1 MSLRALRVAI
11 GRWAFSVSCAAALG
25 PPALAASDLALPSDP
40 SSWRWVESEDAEAP
54 AALRALAGRSGVPWS
69 AVWDRA
75 LDVPYLAFPR
85 RPCRLGLPWPPEGSG
100 PAGAALRAVDAF
112 IEETEGLFG
121 VALRSLSARELEPM
135 AGGLRVSAV
144 QVSAGL
150 PVRGTALRLRVDA
163 DGTIRS
169 LGATLARGL
178 LPVEALPPE
187 GFDSESWAR
196 RAREEDG
203 VVRVLSAT
211 PQVVFPGGVESATA
225 AVAVAGSLEDGSE
238 VEVVYDLRGE
248 RLVRRRTALSFDG
261 ERGGGG
267 DRCDEEIEVSGRLD
281 GRCPDPEDPFRLP
294 ADYDPELDLYPL
306 PGVCVAIDARGA
318 CPANLRRYSEADGA
332 FRLFLDR
339 LSPGAPYEATA
350 WLSNGRFAIVSG
362 RKGCFLRSVEGSG
375 SFEWSHTYNSEDLE
389 FDAFH
394 LLVYHHLRRAT
405 DWAARLAE
413 DHGVNG
419 RSRGFPGVSVLL
431 ERGLYATSY
440 LPHAG
445 AIFLASDELRE
456 KDEAGRWRKIVPTTV
471 YHEYGHEFAVALSGS
486 AADPEVHEGVADA
499 FAAYLARSSKV
510 GFASDGTFVSGAG
523 ARDLRDDG
531 TAYPDD
537 PRRTIAG
544 ALWEL
549 WEATLDPPAAGA
561 RAGEAPVSTFAQGL
575 LARWLASRW
584 TCLGLECASRGLRS
598 SPYLGVELYL
608 EADHETLGGD
618 GYLGNGFPH
627 EGALIRA
634 FGRRNLMPYPFRRG
648 DANADGKLDL
658 ADAVSI
664 LGHLFLSGP
673 ESDCPDA
680 LDADDD
686 GKLDLTDAVRIL
698 RHLFLG
704 AAELPEPFGRCGLD
718 PTPEDGLGCWASS
731 CPFIRAAR

>member
-11 GRWAFSVSCAAALG
+11 GRWAFSVSCAAVLG
-25 PPALAASDLALPSDP
+25 PPALGASDLALPSDP
-40 SSWRWVESEDAEAP
+40 CSWRWVESGDADAP
-54 AALRALAGRSGVPWS
+54 EGLRALAERSGVPWS

-75 LDVPYLAFPR
+75 LDVPWIAFPR
-85 RPCRLGLPWPPEGSG
+85 LPCRVGSAWPPEGSAPG
-100 PAGAALRAVDAF
+100 GAAHRAVDAF
-112 IEETEGLFG
+112 IEENEGLFG
-121 VALRSLSARELEPM
+121 VALRSLSAREIEPM
-135 AGGLRVSAV
+135 AGGVRVSAV

-150 PVRGTALRLRVDA
+150 PVRGTALRLRI
-163 DGTIRS
+163 DGDGAIRS
-169 LGATLARGL
+169 LGATLARR
-178 LPVEALPPE
+178 LPDVGTLPPE
-187 GFDSESWAR
+187 GFDFESWAR
-196 RAREEDG
+196 RAREADG
-203 VVRVLSAT
+203 LAQVFSVA
-211 PQVVFPGGVESATA
+211 PQVVFPGGVASAAA

-238 VEVVYDLRGE
+238 VEVVYDLSGE
-248 RLVRRRTALSFDG
+248 RLARRRTALSFDG
-261 ERGGGG
+261 EAGAGA

-294 ADYDPELDLYPL
+294 ADYDPELDLHPL
-306 PGVCVAIDARGA
+306 PGACVAIDVRGA

-350 WLSNGRFAIVSG
+350 WLSNGRFAIVAG
-362 RKGCFLRSVEGSG
+362 RKECFLRSVEGSG
-375 SFEWSHTYNSEDLE
+375 SLEWSHTYNSEDLE

-405 DWAARLAE
+405 EWAARLAE
-413 DHGVNG
+413 DHGVSR
-419 RSRGFPGVSVLL
+419 RSRAFPGVSVML

-440 LPHAG
+440 FPHAG
-445 AIFLASDELRE
+445 AIFLANDELRE

-499 FAAYLARSSKV
+499 FAAYLSRSSKI
-510 GFASDGTFVSGAG
+510 GFASDGTFVSGAA
-523 ARDLRDDG
+523 ARDLRSDAA
-531 TAYPDD
+531 AYPED
-537 PRRTIAG
+537 PRRAIAG

-561 RAGEAPVSTFAQGL
+561 PEGEPPVSTFAQGL

-584 TCLGLECASRGLRS
+584 TCLGLECAPKGLRF

-634 FGRRNLMPYPFRRG
+634 FGRRNLMPHPFRRG
-648 DANADGKLDL
+648 DANADAKLDL
-658 ADAVSI
+658 ADAVSV
-664 LGHLFLSGP
+664 LGHLFLG
-673 ESDCPDA
+673 ESETACPDA

-698 RHLFLG
+698 GHLFLG